1 MKTEADVFY
10 VFSEGPDAVVSDT
23 VGFADLVVLINPA
36 LEAARY
42 ATLSEMPN
50 ERRRYFESQ
59 LPVLAVLTSEDDDAT
74 GLAFPLG
81 RWFST
86 LFETERDA
94 QRLNPVTGRAKLSSR
109 AVSAHPRQFRRS
121 LQPARAG
128 KQTSQVA
135 ASRLKAQCS
144 SARIPQPGEILI

>member
-50 ERRRYFESQ
+50 ERRRYSP
-59 LPVLAVLTSEDDDAT
+59 LRMTMPLAWHSPSAAGFLRCLKPSGTPSASI
-74 GLAFPLG
+74 PL
-81 RWFST
+81 R
-86 LFETERDA
+86 
-94 QRLNPVTGRAKLSSR
+94 GRAKLSSR